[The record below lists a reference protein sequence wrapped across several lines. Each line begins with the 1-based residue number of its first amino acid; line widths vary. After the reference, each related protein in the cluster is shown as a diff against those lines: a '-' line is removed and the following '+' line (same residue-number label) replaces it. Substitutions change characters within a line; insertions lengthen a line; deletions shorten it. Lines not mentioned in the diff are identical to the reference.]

1 ITDNELNIPSSEITI
16 DTDRSI
22 FIPEFYAPTSIERI
36 KLYRELNES
45 NSENQLNDIIEMMI
59 DRFGPLPPE
68 TIELIDAIKL
78 KWLAQQLYIEK
89 ITLYKNILTLYFSSK
104 DYHKDKII
112 QKLPNILDFIQN
124 H

>member
-1 ITDNELNIPSSEITI
+1 MPITDNELNIPSSEITI

-59 DRFGPLPPE
+59 DRFDHYL
-68 TIELIDAIKL
+68 
-78 KWLAQQLYIEK
+78 
-89 ITLYKNILTLYFSSK
+89 
-104 DYHKDKII
+104 
-112 QKLPNILDFIQN
+112 QKQSN
-124 H
+124 